1 MESASHFLTSQ
12 PPERSI
18 SWRKERH
25 PSSNSCPI
33 LYFRCRSGRI
43 RKLSAARC
51 TDVRPVAAGKASMV
65 EQPGGRMVVELV
77 GAFNDLTEKFPVLS
91 TSSSHLLFKTLKR
104 SIPLLLE
111 LPVAADGRPPL
122 SRALSVACILAD
134 LQMDAEAIS
143 ASILRELVDAGV
155 ITIEEVKNQIG
166 TNVAHLL
173 HECHR
178 VRETPSRID
187 NIYDDNPIMIMKF
200 CLTYYDIRAVVL
212 ELSSRLDKMRHLD
225 HLPRH
230 QQQIQSLQIIKIYAP
245 MAHAVGISSLS
256 LELEDLSFRY
266 LFPRSY
272 MYLDRWL
279 RSHETGGRP
288 LIDVYK
294 EELLQAL
301 QDDPVLKCLVDDLSV
316 HGRFKSRFSTM
327 KKLLKDGRRPEEVND
342 LLGLRVILRPKS
354 DGDALENGKVACY
367 RAREVIQDLWRE
379 IPSRLKDY
387 ISKPKANGYQSLH
400 MAVDVG
406 DVGHPLMEIQI
417 RTAEMDAQAV
427 DGSASHSLYK
437 GGLTNPEEAKR
448 LKAIMMAAAELAA
461 LRLNDY
467 PPGQMSGISSD
478 QKNLVFHLFDKN
490 EDGRISSDELK
501 EIMEELGADREDA
514 MELMQLIDANSD
526 GSLSS
531 DEFEWFQRQVL
542 SMRRL
547 EGNGDPSRSLLAEK
561 LHTAEVHG

>member
-1 MESASHFLTSQ
+1 
-12 PPERSI
+12 
-18 SWRKERH
+18 
-25 PSSNSCPI
+25 
-33 LYFRCRSGRI
+33 
-43 RKLSAARC
+43 
-51 TDVRPVAAGKASMV
+51 
-65 EQPGGRMVVELV
+65 
-77 GAFNDLTEKFPVLS
+77 
-91 TSSSHLLFKTLKR
+91 
-104 SIPLLLE
+104 
-111 LPVAADGRPPL
+111 
-122 SRALSVACILAD
+122 
-134 LQMDAEAIS
+134 
-143 ASILRELVDAGV
+143 
-155 ITIEEVKNQIG
+155 
-166 TNVAHLL
+166 
-173 HECHR
+173 
-178 VRETPSRID
+178 
-187 NIYDDNPIMIMKF
+187 
-200 CLTYYDIRAVVL
+200 
-212 ELSSRLDKMRHLD
+212 
-225 HLPRH
+225 
-230 QQQIQSLQIIKIYAP
+230 
-245 MAHAVGISSLS
+245 
-256 LELEDLSFRY
+256 
-266 LFPRSY
+266 
-272 MYLDRWL
+272 
-279 RSHETGGRP
+279 
-288 LIDVYK
+288 
-294 EELLQAL
+294 
-301 QDDPVLKCLVDDLSV
+301 
-316 HGRFKSRFSTM
+316 M